1 MATTNLFT
9 DVELITTGT
18 GGFSRDS
25 WKALLPGLLSLCSIQ
40 SSLTIFM
47 THIHLRFEDLLRPFP
62 SVNSQHHLTAS
73 ASIEKALFVH
83 GDPLT
88 RRPDPEAQ
96 GLDICRTIFP
106 DKIYYAINVHAW
118 PPSNLIGQFAYS
130 GEDNSSTTFV
140 FYPSSGSISS
150 IFDNHLRLSTAS
162 FAWSGVDEQA
172 SEGWA
177 RPIKRLVIANP
188 FSSSSKPITVK
199 KKSNHAFVIL
209 LGFAS
214 IIKISGGFTE
224 IYVSNFM
231 YLSCLKNLP
240 VNLPGLFLSPSLFSS
255 EEKTLPP
262 FPLPL
267 ERDDSS
273 ASLPSVCFS
282 FFIGLLSCGAVSTGP
297 EDATEITSIMGNC
310 LAKPPPV
317 VLVPPLFDYPPLL
330 ARNSMLESSYDF
342 LFGKLALK
350 CLFEDYFEVK
360 DADHFSAK
368 FMLKPTDDPHV
379 DLVASVS
386 SVVDAKVE
394 GDASFRWQRVLRVR
408 SSGFYPKYGIGA
420 FLVSPL
426 ISEKNDKLSDEHGIM
441 GLSYASTNLSLGA
454 IVSPFST
461 KEEWPKNAW
470 LVRKMGRLT
479 VGVQYEPLCD
489 KIKDTEK
496 YRDLRNWSCAA
507 SYGLGS
513 RSPLN
518 PSFNVGLEL
527 TRNSQF
533 IASFYQHL
541 VVQRVD
547 DSKTSNS
554 LSDSSLQMAASWQ
567 ANKNFLLKG
576 KVGAL
581 SSTFTLAFKSWW
593 NPSFTFNI
601 TATNNHRTGRTACGF
616 GLRVDNLREAGSV
629 QSVFICFHIS
639 MFCIFLIIKSP
650 GICSYQ
656 RADPNFV
663 MLTPNKEHLAKG
675 TVRKMGE
682 RPMFLSKL

>member
-1 MATTNLFT
+1 
-9 DVELITTGT
+9 
-18 GGFSRDS
+18 
-25 WKALLPGLLSLCSIQ
+25 
-40 SSLTIFM
+40 
-47 THIHLRFEDLLRPFP
+47 
-62 SVNSQHHLTAS
+62 
-73 ASIEKALFVH
+73 
-83 GDPLT
+83 
-88 RRPDPEAQ
+88 
-96 GLDICRTIFP
+96 
-106 DKIYYAINVHAW
+106 
-118 PPSNLIGQFAYS
+118 
-130 GEDNSSTTFV
+130 
-140 FYPSSGSISS
+140 
-150 IFDNHLRLSTAS
+150 
-162 FAWSGVDEQA
+162 
-172 SEGWA
+172 
-177 RPIKRLVIANP
+177 
-188 FSSSSKPITVK
+188 
-199 KKSNHAFVIL
+199 
-209 LGFAS
+209 
-214 IIKISGGFTE
+214 
-224 IYVSNFM
+224 
-231 YLSCLKNLP
+231 
-240 VNLPGLFLSPSLFSS
+240 
-255 EEKTLPP
+255 
-262 FPLPL
+262 
-267 ERDDSS
+267 
-273 ASLPSVCFS
+273 
-282 FFIGLLSCGAVSTGP
+282 
-297 EDATEITSIMGNC
+297 MGNC

-317 VLVPPLFDYPPLL
+317 VLVPPLFDYPPRS

-386 SVVDAKVE
+386 SAVDGKVE
-394 GDASFRWQRVLRVR
+394 GDASFRWQRKYIYVICDVDDPHTFVDLSVSTTNPVLRVR

-426 ISEKNDKLSDEHGIM
+426 ISKKNDKLSDEHGIM
-441 GLSYASTNLSLGA
+441 GLRYASTNLSLGA

-489 KIKDTEK
+489 KSKDAEK

-527 TRNSQF
+527 ARNSQIFSPNTYHIVIQLDIIYCFVLPTFSGPKAGTALVKNPFEENKVVGITNYIDLGFELQTRYDSFF
-533 IASFYQHL
+533 ISFQPSNNVL
-541 VVQRVD
+541 
-547 DSKTSNS
+547 KTRCVKVKKLFNRSNN
-554 LSDSSLQMAASWQ
+554 L
-567 ANKNFLLKG
+567 NG

-616 GLRVDNLREAGSV
+616 GLRVDNLREAG
-629 QSVFICFHIS
+629 
-639 MFCIFLIIKSP
+639 
-650 GICSYQ
+650 YQ

-663 MLTPNKEHLAKG
+663 MLTPNKEHLAEG
-675 TVRKMGE
+675 TVWKMGE
-682 RPMFLSKL
+682 RPMFQSDLDAENFSELPKELRPPQNIL